1 MLNHF
6 EILIKSLIEGEDNSH
21 QSKPQGIHWNDANS
35 TVNVPVRQ
43 DNLPLFDQGK
53 VVEEIEYEPYQAIGA
68 KVTDFHREKMRQNAN
83 KWW

>member
-21 QSKPQGIHWNDANS
+21 QSKSQGIHWNDANS
-35 TVNVPVRQ
+35 TVNVPIRQ

-53 VVEEIEYEPYQAIGA
+53 VVEEIEYEPYQAIGGQSDRFSSG
-68 KVTDFHREKMRQNAN
+68 KDETECK
-83 KWW
+83 